1 MAHAQI
7 IVDAAHCR
15 GCPRFWVGGRAIR
28 TLARNQLLGHR
39 SCLVAKGRVILFANG
54 FSARRRPQLATT
66 HYKRAPFGGDFDRRS
81 LRSDGRQGARPAA
94 RRSARA
100 SLRVLDRVLASAS
113 VLSSGSWRSPFLD
126 CVRFRFY
133 EFSVV
138 LEVMPAEK
146 NRSASLV
153 ARNFWA
159 MREGRP
165 FGVDLDCSNLHLQ
178 EGAPL

>member
-1 MAHAQI
+1 MSMSPNTPRGRTAHS
-7 IVDAAHCR
+7 
-15 GCPRFWVGGRAIR
+15 AIR
-28 TLARNQLLGHR
+28 TLARNRVLENR
-39 SCLVAKGRVILFANG
+39 SPLVTKGLPTDASGLVV
-54 FSARRRPQLATT
+54 TT

-165 FGVDLDCSNLHLQ
+165 FGVGLIVYIFTYRKEHPY
-178 EGAPL
+178 E

>member
-1 MAHAQI
+1 MRANYSRRSPLQSMPTI
-7 IVDAAHCR
+7 LS
-15 GCPRFWVGGRAIR
+15 GWSAIR
-28 TLARNQLLGHR
+28 TLARNGLLGNR
-39 SCLVAKGRVILFANG
+39 SCLVAKWRLVLFANG
-54 FSARRRPQLATT
+54 FSTGRRPQLATT
-66 HYKRAPFGGDFDRRS
+66 HYKRAPFGGDFDPRS

-100 SLRVLDRVLASAS
+100 SLRVLHCVLASAS

-126 CVRFRFY
+126 CARFRFY

-146 NRSASLV
+146 NRSTSLV

-159 MREGRP
+159 MREGRR
-165 FGVDLDCSNLHLQ
+165 FGVGVIVCIFTYRKEH
-178 EGAPL
+178 PL

>member
-1 MAHAQI
+1 M
-7 IVDAAHCR
+7 
-15 GCPRFWVGGRAIR
+15 VGHPEVILRPSVR
-28 TLARNQLLGHR
+28 TR
-39 SCLVAKGRVILFANG
+39 SCPGELRQPFPMQIGNEQFQVFTNG
-54 FSARRRPQLATT
+54 SVNTT

-100 SLRVLDRVLASAS
+100 SLRVLDCVLASAS

-126 CVRFRFY
+126 CARFRFY
-133 EFSVV
+133 EFPVV

-165 FGVDLDCSNLHLQ
+165 FGVGLIVCIFTYRKEHPY
-178 EGAPL
+178 E

>member
-1 MAHAQI
+1 MNLQFLGSSPLLASGRQYGLWPETGFLEI
-7 IVDAAHCR
+7 
-15 GCPRFWVGGRAIR
+15 GPPLSPRVYLPEAGR
-28 TLARNQLLGHR
+28 
-39 SCLVAKGRVILFANG
+39 LVV
-54 FSARRRPQLATT
+54 TT
-66 HYKRAPFGGDFDRRS
+66 HYKRAPFGGDFDPRS

-100 SLRVLDRVLASAS
+100 SLRVLDCVLASAS

-126 CVRFRFY
+126 CARFRFY

-146 NRSASLV
+146 NRSTSLV

-165 FGVDLDCSNLHLQ
+165 FGVGLIVCIFTYRKEHPY
-178 EGAPL
+178 E